1 MSIDTTNKPP
11 RDARPDPNDAGRPT
25 PAGGRRRPK
34 EEQGHATEPA
44 SELAPTPIQPSPTVD
59 WEAPDDDPTIRL
71 QPDSAPDPTIP
82 VCIDR
87 VIAGRYCLER
97 EIGRGGF
104 GIVMLAY
111 DRELHRQVAIKV
123 ARRTRDRGTDH
134 LLEEGRKVAQLDHP
148 NIVPV
153 YDCGRIDDRTIFI
166 VSKYIDGGS
175 LSRLMALRRL
185 PIEEAVAIAR
195 QVADALAH
203 AHERGLIHRDLKPS
217 NILIDSKNMAYVAD
231 FGLALRATDRSDL
244 ACVEGSPQYMS
255 PEQASGKSRLVD
267 RRTDV
272 FSFGVI
278 LYEMITGQR
287 PFPGRS
293 SAEYREQVV
302 HEEPPAPSRI
312 RPGLSPRLDAICRK
326 ALAKNPADRHA
337 SAWELARELR
347 QCRDCT
353 DPRRWTRLHLVV
365 SAAALLLAA
374 AVLVFA
380 LRLLGPLPAGR
391 PVGAPPPITR
401 GSPDLRL
408 AAWILSESGSV
419 DFNDVFPPTI
429 HSAETLPTGPVA
441 LRSLSL
447 YGAGPLPDARIEEI
461 ARLRGVSSLHLGKT
475 GLTDD
480 QLAELSRLPRLK
492 LLIVCYNALTDR
504 GLSRLGPPDEL
515 EHLDLAGTLVTDEG
529 LDALKSS
536 PRLQFLNLSDTEISD
551 AGIRRLRD
559 LTQLEELSVDRTRIT
574 DACVDDLLRLP
585 HLKWLRA
592 SETALSGEAVERL
605 QAGPSRCRVVR

>member
-1 MSIDTTNKPP
+1 MSIDTTNRPP
-11 RDARPDPNDAGRPT
+11 KDARPDPRDAGRPT
-25 PAGGRRRPK
+25 PAGVRRRPK
-34 EEQGHATEPA
+34 DEGHATEPA
-44 SELAPTPIQPSPTVD
+44 TELAPTPILPSPTAD
-59 WEAPDDDPTIRL
+59 WEAPEDDPTIRL
-71 QPDSAPDPTIP
+71 QPDSAPDPSIP
-82 VCIDR
+82 VWIDR

-175 LSRLMALRRL
+175 LARRMALRKL
-185 PIEEAVAIAR
+185 PIGEAMTIAR
-195 QVADALAH
+195 EVADALAH

-217 NILIDSKNMAYVAD
+217 NILIDSKNTAYVAD

-278 LYEMITGQR
+278 LYEMITGER
-287 PFPGRS
+287 PFPGRL
-293 SAEYREQVV
+293 SAEYREQVI
-302 HEEPPAPSRI
+302 HAEPPSPSRLAPAI
-312 RPGLSPRLDAICRK
+312 SPRLEAVCRK
-326 ALAKNPADRHA
+326 ALSKNPADRHA

-347 QCRDCT
+347 QCRDW
-353 DPRRWTRLHLVV
+353 DGPRHWTRLSLVV
-365 SAAALLLAA
+365 SAATLLLAA
-374 AVLVFA
+374 AVLVLA
-380 LRLLGPLPAGR
+380 LRLFGPQPLTSRG
-391 PVGAPPPITR
+391 GSPPPATR
-401 GSPDLRL
+401 DAPDLRM
-408 AAWILSESGSV
+408 AGWILSESGSV

-429 HSAETLPTGPVA
+429 HSAETLPMGPVT

-447 YGAGPLPDARIEEI
+447 YGAGPIADARIEEI
-461 ARLRGVSSLHLGKT
+461 ARLGGVSSLHLGKT

-504 GLSRLGPPDEL
+504 GLSRLGPPDGL
-515 EHLDLAGTLVTDEG
+515 KHLDLAGTLVTDEG
-529 LDALKSS
+529 LDALASS
-536 PRLQFLNLSDTEISD
+536 PRLRFLNLSDTEIGD
-551 AGIRRLRD
+551 AGIRRLRG
-559 LTQLEELSVDRTRIT
+559 LALLEELSVDRTRIT
-574 DACVDDLLRLP
+574 DACVDDLLQLP

-592 SETALSGEAVERL
+592 SETALSDEAADRL
-605 QAGPSRCRVVR
+605 RAGPSGCRVIR